1 MISSRNT
8 IKRLTGTLLAAT
20 LLGSCSLKEYN
31 PSGFTIE
38 SATSS
43 TIQGY
48 RNLVNN
54 CYFGMERQLYGYN
67 QWMMFCEAGTDLWNY
82 QKNGVSFSQFFKYG
96 AGGVLPPNVGQTVWN
111 VCYDGIGSCNLAIFH
126 TTKAPFKTEEERN
139 AVVAEAYFLRAMY
152 YYNLVEQFGGVT
164 LTTEPATTVDLRP
177 TRTAPLEIYRN
188 SIIPDLEFAAKWL
201 PVNNGITKPS
211 RKSALGFL
219 ARAYLQ
225 TVEYDDTK
233 GLAGKAL
240 ETAKELI
247 ADCEAGG
254 AKYNTFLYPSFDE
267 VFAENNNLANKEAL
281 WAHRF
286 VVGGVSNN
294 AWFMN
299 MNNELFYGVVTD
311 FGAMQQAGTDYTTWG
326 RRSGG
331 QFMPTAYM
339 INLFVQ
345 PDGTLDPR
353 YHKSF
358 QTSWTANR
366 ASWTW
371 TDAALKI
378 WDRGTSVNNT
388 TKLSTGELAID
399 IVHPNDANY
408 TTKVATKLDQKHIIV
423 DFNDLY
429 DPTTGGVKMQ
439 YNRVNRPLD
448 GGGTLT
454 TNPFWGLYP
463 SLMKHNSSNYYVNN
477 ATSNRYGNLNA
488 TFMMRMP
495 EVYLIAAEA
504 DVYANGGSG
513 AAAYIN
519 KVRARAGATALSGA
533 VTVQTVLDERAREL
547 CGEYVRFY
555 DLKRTKKLT
564 KAHLMA
570 TNPDVGQFFN
580 DNTHTVRPIPPTFL
594 NTLQEGGVY
603 YQNPN
608 Y

>member
-1 MISSRNT
+1 MLNMKPCINT
-8 IKRLTGTLLAAT
+8 MKRLGTALAAGM
-20 LLGSCSLKEYN
+20 LLVGCSLKEHN
-31 PSGFTIE
+31 PSGFTVE

-43 TIQGY
+43 TLQGY

-67 QWMMFCEAGTDLWNY
+67 QWMMLCEAGTDIWTY
-82 QKNGVSFSQFFKYG
+82 QKNGTSFGQFFKYTLNLG
-96 AGGVLPPNVGQTVWN
+96 MMNTVWN
-111 VCYDGIGSCNLAIFH
+111 VCYDGIGSCNSAIQH
-126 TTKAPFKTEEERN
+126 APNAPFKTEEERN
-139 AVVAEAYFLRAMY
+139 AVVAEAYFMRAMY

-164 LTTEPATTVDLRP
+164 VTTEPVTTVELRP
-177 TRTAPLEIYRN
+177 EKMAPLDIYKKV
-188 SIIPDLEFAAKWL
+188 IIPDLEFAAKWL
-201 PVNNGITKPS
+201 PVGNSVTKPS

-225 TVEYDDTK
+225 TVEYDDSRSF
-233 GLAGKAL
+233 AGKAL
-240 ETAKELI
+240 ETARELI
-247 ADCEAGG
+247 TDCEAGG
-254 AKYNTFLYPSFDE
+254 SKYSTFLYPTFEE
-267 VFAENNNLANKEAL
+267 VFLEANNLTNKEAL
-281 WAHRF
+281 WSHRF

-294 AWFMN
+294 AWVMN

-311 FGAMQQAGTDYTTWG
+311 FGAMQQSGTDYTTWG

-331 QFMPTAYM
+331 QFMPTAHL

-345 PDGTLDPR
+345 EDGTLDPR
-353 YHKSF
+353 FRKSF
-358 QTSWTANR
+358 QTRWTSNR

-378 WDRGTSVNNT
+378 WDRGAGITNT
-388 TKLSTGELAID
+388 TKLNNGDLAID
-399 IVHPNDANY
+399 FVHPSDPDYA
-408 TTKVATKLDQKHIIV
+408 TKVATKLDQPHIVV
-423 DFNDLY
+423 DFNDVY
-429 DPTTGGVKMQ
+429 NAATGQVRMQ

-477 ATSNRYGNLNA
+477 ASNNRYGNLNA
-488 TFMMRMP
+488 TFMMRMA
-495 EVYLIAAEA
+495 EAYLIAAEA
-504 DVYANGGSG
+504 DIYANGGAN
-513 AAAYIN
+513 AAGYIN
-519 KVRARAGATALSGA
+519 KLRSRAGANALAGPI
-533 VTVQTVLDERAREL
+533 TVQTVLDERAREL

-555 DLKRTKKLT
+555 DLKRTRKLR
-564 KAHLMA
+564 KDYLMS

-580 DNTHTVRPIPPTFL
+580 DNTHTVRPIPPNFL
-594 NTLQEGGVY
+594 NTLKEGGIY